1 MCSGGFYPYKTLEKH
16 WGYWCR
22 YIYINRYMDA
32 PKPVYQN
39 LYELVKEKDYFVLTT
54 NVDHCFQKAGFAK
67 NRIFYTQGDY
77 GLFQCSEPCH
87 KETYDNEEIIKKMV
101 LSQGFQ
107 MKDGELQKPE
117 DGEIKL
123 TVPTGL
129 IPYCPRCGKPMSMNL
144 RSDQTF
150 VEDERWHWAAER
162 YEKFIQDHK
171 KQKIVF
177 LELGVGYNTPG
188 IIKYPFWQMTN
199 TFQHAFYVCLNQGEA
214 YAPEEIRKKSVCMN
228 EDIGEILKELTPVRH
243 TKPMLSADKTKSVDE
258 MLRFANGR
266 PVVLSWKLDGLTMDF
281 HGSVDITDPCY
292 NRDVW
297 CHMTDVKIRKG
308 VYTCIAWHHKDKGTF
323 DNGEPYCYDVIG
335 SIGIYL
341 DGVIPC
347 QKEMKKIGD
356 IGVDAGLA
364 GFFHNKPD
372 YTDDEWAAFCD
383 RVRHG
388 DAWLIKEGFYSSSGY
403 GDGCYGVYAYK
414 QGGEITAI
422 EIRFL

>member
-1 MCSGGFYPYKTLEKH
+1 MRREK
-16 WGYWCR
+16 
-22 YIYINRYMDA
+22 
-32 PKPVYQN
+32 
-39 LYELVKEKDYFVLTT
+39 
-54 NVDHCFQKAGFAK
+54 
-67 NRIFYTQGDY
+67 
-77 GLFQCSEPCH
+77 
-87 KETYDNEEIIKKMV
+87 
-101 LSQGFQ
+101 
-107 MKDGELQKPE
+107 
-117 DGEIKL
+117 
-123 TVPTGL
+123 
-129 IPYCPRCGKPMSMNL
+129 
-144 RSDQTF
+144 
-150 VEDERWHWAAER
+150 
-162 YEKFIQDHK
+162 
-171 KQKIVF
+171 
-177 LELGVGYNTPG
+177 
-188 IIKYPFWQMTN
+188 
-199 TFQHAFYVCLNQGEA
+199 
-214 YAPEEIRKKSVCMN
+214 
-228 EDIGEILKELTPVRH
+228 IG
-243 TKPMLSADKTKSVDE
+243 
-258 MLRFANGR
+258 
-266 PVVLSWKLDGLTMDF
+266 TMDF

-297 CHMTDVKIRKG
+297 CRITDVKIRKG

-335 SIGIYL
+335 IIGIYL

-403 GDGCYGVYAYK
+403 GDGCYGVYAYE